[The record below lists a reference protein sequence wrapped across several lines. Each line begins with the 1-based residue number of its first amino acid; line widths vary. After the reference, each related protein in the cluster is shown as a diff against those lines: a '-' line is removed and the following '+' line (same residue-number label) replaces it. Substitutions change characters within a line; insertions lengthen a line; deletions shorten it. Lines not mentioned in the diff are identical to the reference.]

1 LLRCLDNIQHRL
13 LRGAGLDL
21 RAGLSRVARLG
32 CVASAAVMLA
42 GASFFEVFFEVFFLA
57 GDFLAGAFF
66 SFLSLPIVVECVCSI
81 RPNSPRS

>member
-1 LLRCLDNIQHRL
+1 MVFLITSSTDFCGAPGWTSELD
-13 LRGAGLDL
+13 
-21 RAGLSRVARLG
+21 LSRVARLG